1 MTIEQW
7 RRLRERVKAADR
19 DAEPQVLAPAEAF
32 DDRLADD
39 AFRRRFHPNH
49 DPKRTGRH
57 SRAVEGRLASSCASW
72 REKPDSV
79 EFNDALHAKEPTR
92 RQAEIIDVWLQEAER
107 EEMIVAWAE
116 GAYSWRMLAA
126 AIHRA
131 GLTRSPRCADI
142 NTLLP

>member
-1 MTIEQW
+1 ME
-7 RRLRERVKAADR
+7 
-19 DAEPQVLAPAEAF
+19 
-32 DDRLADD
+32 
-39 AFRRRFHPNH
+39 FH
-49 DPKRTGRH
+49 
-57 SRAVEGRLASSCASW
+57 
-72 REKPDSV
+72 
-79 EFNDALHAKEPTR
+79 DALHAKEPTR

-116 GAYSWRMLAA
+116 GAYSWRKLAE